1 MFTPQPQRRGWS
13 LTPRAAEKNG
23 STPSQGRSAGG
34 GFMGKGKGVAISEAP
49 PPPRAS
55 LDENG
60 TEVSEEGRDAAVWKR
75 FQEAGLL
82 DQASLEKKDREA
94 LIQRISK
101 LETEL
106 YEYQYNM
113 GLLLI
118 EKKEWTSKYEDLR
131 QGLAETGEIL
141 KREQTAHMI
150 ALSEVQKRE
159 DNLNRALGVEKQC
172 VSDLEKALSEM
183 RGECAKVKFTSDQK
197 LAEAHG
203 MMTSIEE
210 KSLEVDAK
218 LRAADAKFAEASRKS
233 SEIERKLL
241 DVTTRESIA
250 QRELASLNA
259 EKQLM
264 KEDLDRQREDLRTW
278 EKNLREG
285 QERLVASQSLLNQR
299 EKRSNEHDVALKKKE
314 KELEAMRE
322 TIERSNLLLKEKEDD
337 MSSRLSALAAREK
350 EIDIKMEDLE
360 KKEKDLIAL
369 EDQLNAREKVEMQ
382 KLLDDHA
389 ASLDSKKHEFELEM
403 EKRRSLVD
411 EELKEKL
418 DSVEK
423 KAKEVSMKEEKVAKR
438 EQTVEKKT
446 EKLKEEKADLDVKS
460 KALKKWEAAIKAD
473 EKNLDKQSKQ
483 LAEDTQQLLLS
494 KSELEAEKAAVDEEK
509 QSILTEKENLK
520 VTEAERE
527 EHTLLQARLKQEIDE
542 YIALKGSL
550 ENERE
555 DLRQERERFEKEWDV
570 LDEKRA
576 SMAADLKQFND
587 ERMFFEKWRVVEEER
602 LSNEHQAARDLVQKD
617 LDDLNLKKEDFERTI
632 LHERSELREMLE
644 KEQADAARAL
654 DLQKHELEINMQN
667 KFGEMEED
675 FRRKVAAFEAEREK
689 ELENIRLLRENV
701 VSEMQKLSAEQR
713 RFDREKQEL
722 NEQGRKLEEE
732 RAEIRNDVEALHAL
746 SKSLKSQ
753 REDFVRERDNFLAL
767 VEEYKAR
774 KDSGAAITE
783 FAPSEIEDP
792 GSLLLPSLAEGYLDE
807 RLKGKK
813 AEASSPPAGSS
824 PSATS
829 GGRMSWLRSCTKI
842 FSFSPVKRIE
852 DEAGSSHEAAAPPSK
867 VEDEAEPSDAE
878 RVESEGQVRMEEEAL
893 EELDG
898 AGKEPEP
905 SLLRDEADGG
915 RKEAESEAV
924 ILPVGGQEEVQVKP
938 HRVTKRKVGRPAK
951 KGRPAMKKTRS
962 VQAVVE
968 DAKASLKEAS
978 SDRAGP
984 SNGDVND
991 DGTALHDIDESQGDS
1006 VHTDGRANVGQKR
1019 RLHQTSETTVGEPD
1033 GEGSE
1038 ARSESI
1044 SLDGRRKRRQ
1054 MAVPEAQTPGDKR
1067 YNFRRSTVAN
1077 TVASTQAVLGTKV
1090 VAARPLSLDGEVS
1103 RGESEKEGT
1112 DKSQSQKPVS
1122 IQSREFYEEIQEE
1135 AAAVEEEDVGEEVTG
1150 MLVEGG
1156 SEELGTASSSSDEVG
1171 SSDSE
1176 EGHGG
1181 DASIRRRLWKF
1192 FTS

>member
-23 STPSQGRSAGG
+23 STPSQGRS
-34 GFMGKGKGVAISEAP
+34 GVAISEAP

-241 DVTTRESIA
+241 DVTTRESMA

-278 EKNLREG
+278 ERNLREG

-299 EKRSNEHDVALKKKE
+299 EKRSNEHD
-314 KELEAMRE
+314 
-322 TIERSNLLLKEKEDD
+322 RSNLLLKEKEDD

-576 SMAADLKQFND
+576 SLAADLKQFND

-792 GSLLLPSLAEGYLDE
+792 GSLLLPSLAEGIV
-807 RLKGKK
+807 
-813 AEASSPPAGSS
+813 PACWKL

-1067 YNFRRSTVAN
+1067 YNFRRST
-1077 TVASTQAVLGTKV
+1077 
-1090 VAARPLSLDGEVS
+1090 
-1103 RGESEKEGT
+1103 
-1112 DKSQSQKPVS
+1112 
-1122 IQSREFYEEIQEE
+1122 IQEA

-1156 SEELGTASSSSDEVG
+1156 SEELSTASSSSDEVG